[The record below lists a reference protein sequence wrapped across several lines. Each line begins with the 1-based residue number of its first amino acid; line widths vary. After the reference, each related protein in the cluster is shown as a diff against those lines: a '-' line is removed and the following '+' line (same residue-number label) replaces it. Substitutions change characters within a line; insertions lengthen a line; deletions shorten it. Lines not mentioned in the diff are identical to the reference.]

1 MPEMHFVVQWPD
13 RSELRCYSPSLVVR
27 DYLETG
33 KGYSVEDF
41 LRRSREMLTIAS
53 ERVKAKYGYYC
64 TAAMD
69 QLEEIERRASG
80 FEPSGTVTVVR
91 FDLPEGLT

>member
-13 RSELRCYSPSLVVR
+13 RTELRCYSPSLVVR

-33 KGYSVEDF
+33 HTYAIDEFV
-41 LRRSREMLTIAS
+41 RRSREMLGIAS
-53 ERVKAKYGYYC
+53 ERVKAKFGFYC

-69 QLEEIERRASG
+69 QLDEIEKQAARYEPSASVTILR
-80 FEPSGTVTVVR
+80 FEPPQS
-91 FDLPEGLT
+91 P